1 MRQLTKQFGKI
12 KVSVPIPHLLTLQID
27 SYKKFLQE
35 GTTPENRDKT
45 LGLEGVFHTVFPI
58 EDFNGTS
65 SLEFVKYEIQD
76 PKYDIPE
83 CITKGLTYEAPLR
96 IHVRLVLYDVDDQG
110 ATKTPRDI
118 KEQDIYFGTI
128 PLMTEKGTFIINGT
142 ERVIVNQLQR
152 SPGIIFEHDEGKTHS
167 SHKFLYSCRIIPMR
181 GSWLDFDFDHK
192 DILYVRIDRR
202 RKMPATI
209 LFKAMGMSSQE
220 ILDYF
225 YRTETYTLSDDARLF
240 WKVEK
245 DLFRKEPAYAD
256 INTADGKTL
265 VKAGKE
271 ITKGKWNRIIESGI
285 EKIEVNPDALLGM
298 FCSKDIV
305 DEKTGEVIAKAADE
319 ITAQIVERI
328 REVGFTEITVLHTQG
343 TDTSSSIRDTL
354 ILDHTEDT
362 LKAQEEIYRR
372 LRPSSPPT
380 PEIAASFFDNLFR
393 NEMYYDLSPVGRY
406 KINQRLKLEKGL
418 DENELKALKSVRTL
432 RDEDILIAI
441 KNLVDLKDAHGPAD
455 DIDHL
460 GNRRVRLVGELVENQ
475 YRIGLVRMERAIK
488 ERMNVQE
495 SSQLMPHDLINPKPV
510 GAVLKEFFGTSQLS
524 QFMDQT
530 NALSEVTHKRRLS
543 ALGPGGLTRERA
555 GFEVRDVHTSHY
567 GRICPIETPE
577 GPNIGL
583 IVSLTTFARVNDF
596 GFIETPYRVV
606 KNCHVTDEVIQLDAS
621 SEDERQ
627 VVAQADVKLDA
638 NNNLVDEFV
647 TARVKG
653 EVEMKRK
660 EDVTLMDISP
670 SQMVSISAAL
680 IPFLEHDDANRA
692 LMGSNMQRQAVPL
705 LRSEKPIVGTGME
718 VDVARDS
725 GACIVAPG
733 DGHVQYVDAK
743 RIVVAYDDPS
753 LFPESGGVKGYDL
766 LKFHKSNQNTCFGQK
781 PTCFPGQTF
790 TKGQI
795 LADGPG
801 IDEGVLALGK
811 NLVVAFMPWCGYNYE
826 DSILISEKVV
836 KDDVFTSIHIEEFEV
851 VARDTK
857 LGPEEITCDIPNVGD
872 DMLRNLDE
880 SGIIRIG
887 APVKPEDILVGKI
900 TPKGETQLTPEEK
913 LLRAIFGEKAR
924 DVKNTSLKVPPGVEG
939 TVIDVKVFNRRS
951 SSEKEKDERT
961 KEIELLERQSL
972 DEKEENHIRALGMRT
987 RELLI
992 PIVRGK
998 QVSVTVSGKKKGDVI
1013 VEAGG
1018 VISTE
1023 NIEAIPVRKF
1033 AGLFKS
1039 RETNDAVAKILDD
1052 YNKQVDYIHNI
1063 YESKR
1068 GKISEGD
1075 DLAPGVIKMV
1085 KVHVAI
1091 KRKLSV
1097 GDKMAGRHGNKG
1109 VVSCILPEEDMPFF
1123 KDGRPVDIVLN
1134 PLGVPSRMN
1143 IGQIMET
1150 HLGWG
1155 AKELGRMLASLVDSG
1170 KALDVVRN
1178 EVKDIF
1184 SSPEINELVDD
1195 MGDEEFIESVK
1206 KLKSG
1211 IVTRTPVFDSATEEE
1226 IWGWMD
1232 KAKLDNDGKT
1242 QLYDGRT
1249 GQPFENRV
1257 TTGVMYML
1265 KLHHLVDEKIH
1276 ARSTGPYS
1284 LVTQQPLGGKAQF
1297 GGQRL
1302 GEMEVW
1308 ALEAYGAAYLLQE
1321 FLTVKSDDVA
1331 GRVKMYEKIVKGD
1344 NFLEAGLPES
1354 FNVLVQELKSL
1365 GLNVT
1370 LHEEEEKKTPKHFAD
1385 RVYKA

>member
-1 MRQLTKQFGKI
+1 MGQLTKQFGKI
-12 KVSVPIPHLLTLQID
+12 KISLPIPHLLNLQID
-27 SYKKFLQE
+27 SYEKFLQE
-35 GTTPENRDKT
+35 GVPEADRRPDE
-45 LGLEGVFHTVFPI
+45 GLEGVFHTVFPI
-58 EDFNGTS
+58 EDFNKTA
-65 SLEFVKYEIQD
+65 SLEFVSYEVGE
-76 PKYDIPE
+76 PKYDQAE
-83 CITKGLTYEAPLR
+83 CISKGLTYEAPMR
-96 IHVRLVLYDVDDQG
+96 IKVRLVVYDADEASG
-110 ATKTPRDI
+110 NRTIRDI
-118 KEQDIYFGTI
+118 KEQDIYFGTL

-152 SPGIIFEHDEGKTHS
+152 SPGIIFEHDGGKTHTS
-167 SHKFLYSCRIIPMR
+167 RKVLYSCRIIPMR

-209 LFKAMGMSSQE
+209 LFKAMGMGKEQ

-225 YRTETYTLSDDARLF
+225 YSRETYRLEDRNAIY
-240 WKVEK
+240 WEVRK
-245 DLFRKEPAYAD
+245 DLYRKDNAYAD
-256 INTADGKTL
+256 IIDGEGNVI
-265 VKAGKE
+265 VKAGKP
-271 ITKGKWNRIIESGI
+271 ITKRSWRLICESGI
-285 EKIEVNPDALLGM
+285 EAIEMRPDTLDSM
-298 FCSKDIV
+298 FLAV
-305 DEKTGEVIAKAADE
+305 DVADPKTGELLAEAADE
-319 ITAQIVERI
+319 ITPGLLDRM
-328 REVGFTEITVLHTQG
+328 REAGINRVSVLHTKG

-354 ILDHTEDT
+354 MLDRIPDQQ
-362 LKAQEEIYRR
+362 KAQEEIYRR

-380 PEIAASFFDNLFR
+380 AEIAASFFDNLFR
-393 NEMYYDLSPVGRY
+393 NGDYYDLSPVGRY
-406 KINQRLKLEKGL
+406 KLNQRLAL
-418 DENELKALKSVRTL
+418 DESSDLRTL
-432 RDEDILIAI
+432 TDHDILTAI
-441 KNLVDLKDAHGPAD
+441 KVLVHLKDSHGPAD

-488 ERMNVQE
+488 ERMSLQE
-495 SSQLMPHDLINPKPV
+495 ISTLMPHDLINPKPV
-510 GAVLKEFFGTSQLS
+510 AAVLKEFFGTSQLS

-530 NALSEVTHKRRLS
+530 NSLSEVTHKRRLS

-583 IVSLTTFARVNDF
+583 IVSLTTFAKVNDY

-606 KNCHVTDEVIQLDAS
+606 RDGRVTEDVVHLDAS
-621 SEDERQ
+621 REGDQ
-627 VVAQADVKLDA
+627 VIAQANA
-638 NNNLVDEFV
+638 LVDEHGNLLDELV
-647 TARVKG
+647 TVRVKG
-653 EVEMKRK
+653 EVEMRLR
-660 EDVTLMDISP
+660 EEVNLMDISP

-705 LRSEKPIVGTGME
+705 LRSEKPLVGTGME

-725 GACIVAPG
+725 GACIVAPANG
-733 DGHVQYVDAK
+733 KVEYVDAD
-743 RIVVAYDDPS
+743 RIVVAYEGDVYKKQ
-753 LFPESGGVKGYDL
+753 GGVRAYDL
-766 LKFHKSNQNTCFGQK
+766 LKYHKSNQNSCFGQK
-781 PTCFPGQTF
+781 PSCYPGQIVK
-790 TKGQI
+790 KGQI

-801 IDEGVLALGK
+801 IDDGELALGK

-826 DSILISEKVV
+826 DSILISERTV
-836 KDDVFTSIHIEEFEV
+836 KEDVFTSIHIEEFEV

-857 LGPEEITCDIPNVGD
+857 LGPEEITRDIPNVSEE
-872 DMLRNLDE
+872 MLRNLDE

-887 APVKPEDILVGKI
+887 AAVKPDDILVGKI

-939 TVIDVKVFNRRS
+939 TIIDVKVFNRRS
-951 SSEKEKDERT
+951 GEKDDRT
-961 KEIELLERQSL
+961 LAIEVHDTAVFDQKEA
-972 DEKEENHIRALGMRT
+972 DHMRALTDRT
-987 RELLI
+987 RVLLA
-992 PIVRGK
+992 PHVCGK
-998 QVSVTVSGKKKGDVI
+998 QVATSVPGKKKGEVL
-1013 VEAGG
+1013 VEAGAAL
-1018 VISTE
+1018 TE
-1023 NIEAIPVRKF
+1023 EMLDELPVKKL

-1039 RETNDAVAKILDD
+1039 KEVNDAVTDILKSYDQQID
-1052 YNKQVDYIHNI
+1052 YLRAI
-1063 YESKR
+1063 YDSKR
-1068 GKISEGD
+1068 EKVTEGD
-1075 DLAPGVIKMV
+1075 DLPPGVIKMV
-1085 KVHVAI
+1085 KVHIAI

-1123 KDGRPVDIVLN
+1123 ADGRPVDIVLN

-1155 AKELGRMLASLVDSG
+1155 AKELGRQLAELLDSGAAMQVLRDEVKSVYSSEDINKLVDEM
-1170 KALDVVRN
+1170 D
-1178 EVKDIF
+1178 
-1184 SSPEINELVDD
+1184 
-1195 MGDEEFIESVK
+1195 DEEFKASVH
-1206 KLKSG
+1206 KLRNG
-1211 IVTRTPVFDSATEEE
+1211 IVTKTPVFDGATEEE
-1226 IWGWMD
+1226 IWGWMER
-1232 KAKLDNDGKT
+1232 AGLANDGKT
-1242 QLYDGRT
+1242 TLYDGRT
-1249 GQPFENRV
+1249 GEAFKNRV

-1321 FLTVKSDDVA
+1321 FLTVKSDDVT

-1354 FNVLVQELKSL
+1354 FNVLVKELMSL

-1370 LHEEEEKKTPKHFAD
+1370 LHQEEGKKKPKRVGYMRD
-1385 RVYKA
+1385 REDEA